1 MDPGFAATIIMG
13 KTENI
18 RYKTDIFRCDGER
31 ETTDLLIFMLFYK
44 GICSGLAR
52 NHEEMYTLYLYV

>member
-13 KTENI
+13 KTEKIAINS
-18 RYKTDIFRCDGER
+18 YFRVCEN
-31 ETTDLLIFMLFYK
+31 TDLLIFMLFYK

-52 NHEEMYTLYLYV
+52 NHEEMYALYLYV